1 MKKQKLESLKGKK
14 FDKQAM
20 HTIKGG
26 KIGFQDSIGDCTTLN
41 MTKVMSTGE
50 VKRDQDTDDSD
61 WAC

>member
-1 MKKQKLESLKGKK
+1 MKKLESLKGKK
-14 FDKQAM
+14 FDRQAM
-20 HTIKGG
+20 NIIKGG
-26 KIGFQDSIGDCTTLN
+26 IRREESIGDCTTLN